1 MPVISKLPTLIGKKQ
16 IEENAVINVAT
27 IAGETG
33 ISRTTV
39 YNWLS
44 GDIKRFD
51 AETIEA
57 FCRYF
62 RCDVGD
68 LLTVVE
74 AAGNRTPN

>member
-1 MPVISKLPTLIGKKQ
+1 MISKLPTLIGKKQ
-16 IEENAVINVAT
+16 IEANEVINVAT
-27 IAGETG
+27 IATATG
-33 ISRTTV
+33 VSRQTV
-39 YNWLS
+39 YNWLN

-62 RCDVGD
+62 QCDVGD

-74 AAGNRTPN
+74 AGQKPQIN